1 MSKNMNIYEEL
12 DNFVEKNEGQVTLT
26 DIAKHFANYGYQY
39 AVDKFCELL
48 ENNMFE
54 KCEFGEYGDITETY
68 ACSDNCD
75 YVSEFVEQMRKAMEE

>member
-1 MSKNMNIYEEL
+1 MSKNMNIDAEL
-12 DNFVEKNEGQVTLT
+12 NNFIEKNEGQVTLT
-26 DIAKHFANYGYQY
+26 DIAKHFYQY
-39 AVDKFCELL
+39 AVDKFCDLL